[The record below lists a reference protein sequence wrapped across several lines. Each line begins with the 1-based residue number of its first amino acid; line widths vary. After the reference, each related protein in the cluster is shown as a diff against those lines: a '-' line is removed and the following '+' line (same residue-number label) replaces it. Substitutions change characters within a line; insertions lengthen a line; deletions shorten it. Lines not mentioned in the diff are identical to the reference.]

1 MAQNQIEMSQATIAV
16 LASLRIEA
24 ERFQNAGGKKPL
36 GIYLGQYE
44 YNRLSDYIIAK
55 NINNVDAP
63 KRYFIGLEVFKLE
76 ASRHLR
82 IV

>member
-1 MAQNQIEMSQATIAV
+1 MAQNQIEISEATQAVFAA
-16 LASLRIEA
+16 LREEAS
-24 ERFQNAGGKKPL
+24 RFHNTGGKKPT
-36 GIYLGQYE
+36 GIYLGHYE

-55 NINNVDAP
+55 NINNLDAP

-76 ASRHLR
+76 ASKHLR